1 MTRGLRNGVCAAKA
15 YAQDSSQGGGAWT
28 ASYLGFVLALRP
40 EDVLAR
46 QGSLVDRE
54 RREEWRWIRHAQ
66 QLTWLYGPD
75 EALRRL
81 NGGAVA

>member
-1 MTRGLRNGVCAAKA
+1 
-15 YAQDSSQGGGAWT
+15 
-28 ASYLGFVLALRP
+28 VLALRP